1 MVARLTRF
9 TFQVWILAVAILM
22 AAGGLT
28 ACGGDGGSPTPVA
41 IEPLPPIPPPPPDP
55 NLPPPNA
62 IQGQVFVDLRGNGLF
77 TAGEDPPAAGV
88 PVFLDLNDNG
98 GPDPG
103 EPTVTTDAQGRY
115 RFSNLRPGNYTVR
128 VIPRPNEVVTFP
140 GQNLFPS
147 LSARSTSTGEDP
159 KLINLSLLEPSQ
171 SSDPVAK
178 IVGGINASFEQYPWH
193 VGLFVTNNAGRSSLF
208 CGGTLIAPEWVLVA
222 PHCFFDASS
231 RRQDVPVQR
240 VEVLVGTNR
249 ISAGGERIP
258 VRELIEKPGFSGN
271 LLEGNDIGLLRLARP
286 PRSLPSISTATILGP
301 RTANRADAG
310 ISATLI
316 GWGSLTAE
324 PFPRPT
330 GFQPNFPDVLQQ
342 VQVPI
347 ISNEACRNAG
357 GSDPAAADIYGSRI
371 LDSMVCTLAPQGG
384 QDACRGDSGS
394 PMLVADGRGGL
405 AVAGLVSF
413 GAGCAQPGLP
423 NVGTRVSSFADF
435 VANTIRTRQPSSY
448 TLVLERDFGISGVD
462 FGVKA
467 LILDP

>member
-1 MVARLTRF
+1 MAARLTRIHLQMGIF
-9 TFQVWILAVAILM
+9 WASIVAGVGI
-22 AAGGLT
+22 LT
-28 ACGGDGGSPTPVA
+28 ACGGDGSSPTPVV
-41 IEPLPPIPPPPPDP
+41 IEPLPPLPSPSPDP

-62 IQGQVFVDLRGNGLF
+62 IQGQVFEDLRGNGLF

-88 PVFLDLNDNG
+88 PVFLDLNGNSR
-98 GPDPG
+98 PDPG

-128 VIPRPNEVVTFP
+128 VIPRPDEVVTFP

-147 LSARSTSTGEDP
+147 PTVRSIFGGEDP
-159 KLINLSLLEPSQ
+159 KLINLSPPDL
-171 SSDPVAK
+171 SDPVAK
-178 IVGGINASFEQYPWH
+178 IVGGTDAEFEQYPWH
-193 VGLFVTNNAGRSSLF
+193 VGLFVTNIAGRSSLF
-208 CGGTLIAPEWVLVA
+208 CGGTLIAPEWVLIA
-222 PHCFFDASS
+222 PHCFYDASS
-231 RRQDVPVQR
+231 REQDVPVQR
-240 VEVLVGTNR
+240 VEVLVGTNQ
-249 ISAGGERIP
+249 ISTGGERIP
-258 VRELIEKPGFSGN
+258 VRELIQEPGFSGD

-286 PRSLPSISTATILGP
+286 PRSLPSISTATLLGP
-301 RTANRADAG
+301 LTANRAEAG
-310 ISATLI
+310 IPAILI
-316 GWGSLTAE
+316 GWGSTTAE

-330 GFQPNFPDVLQQ
+330 GFQPSFPDILQQ

-347 ISNEACRNAG
+347 ISNEACAAAAET
-357 GSDPAAADIYGSRI
+357 DPAVADIYGSRI
-371 LDSMVCTLAPQGG
+371 LDSMICTLAPQGG

-435 VANTIRTRQPSSY
+435 VANTIRDEQPSSY
-448 TLVLERDFGISGVD
+448 TLVLEQDFGISGVD

>member
-1 MVARLTRF
+1 
-9 TFQVWILAVAILM
+9 
-22 AAGGLT
+22 
-28 ACGGDGGSPTPVA
+28 
-41 IEPLPPIPPPPPDP
+41 
-55 NLPPPNA
+55 
-62 IQGQVFVDLRGNGLF
+62 
-77 TAGEDPPAAGV
+77 
-88 PVFLDLNDNG
+88 LDLNDNG
-98 GPDPG
+98 RLDPG
-103 EPTVTTDAQGRY
+103 EPTATTNQQGLF
-115 RFSNLRPGNYTVR
+115 RFLNLAPSTYVVR
-128 VIPRPNEVVTFP
+128 MVPRPNEVITFP
-140 GQNLFPS
+140 GFNRVLGLGRSGSDHQS
-147 LSARSTSTGEDP
+147 VLSDRSP
-159 KLINLSLLEPSQ
+159 LE
-171 SSDPVAK
+171 SSASASSSVGR
-178 IVGGINASFEQYPWH
+178 IVGGTNASFEQYPWH

-222 PHCFFDASS
+222 PHCFFDSS
-231 RRQDVPVQR
+231 TRRQDTPVQR
-240 VEVLVGTNR
+240 VQVLVGTNR
-249 ISAGGERIP
+249 ISVGGDRIP
-258 VRELIEKPGFSGN
+258 VRELFVEPNFSGD
-271 LLEGNDIGLLRLARP
+271 LLEGNDTGLLRLARP
-286 PRSLPSISTATILGP
+286 VRLLPTATILGP

-330 GFQPNFPDVLQQ
+330 GFQTNFPDILQQ

-347 ISNEACRNAG
+347 ISNEACRAAG
-357 GSDPAAADIYGSRI
+357 ASDPAAADIYGSRI